1 MSQTPAG
8 EREVRYVHAYGR
20 LIAIERD
27 RDDVALPFLP
37 FEWRQGR
44 PDDVVDRRYTVEKLS
59 PRRWGLAIDDGEPV
73 RYADPAQVANQIEGD
88 LHHWLATYTR
98 GYLFVHAGCVGWRQ
112 RAIVIPGRSFAGKT
126 TLTRAL
132 LEAGAVYYSDDYAV
146 IDPEGRIHPFPRRLQ
161 VRPEEPGPT
170 IRLDPA
176 GAEWPV
182 GRDPIRAALV
192 AEVKYDRDAGWQVE
206 PLTAGAGALSLLD
219 NTVAARERPEDALRV
234 MTRVMANARAVRGTR
249 DESTVTA
256 GRLLELV
263 DEIVGYKSEVTD
275 PSVSGESTPPE

>member
-1 MSQTPAG
+1 MTQQSPGA
-8 EREVRYVHAYGR
+8 REVRYVHAYGR
-20 LIAIERD
+20 LIVIERD
-27 RDDVALPFLP
+27 QDDVALPFLP
-37 FEWRQGR
+37 FQWEQGS
-44 PDDVVDRRYTVEKLS
+44 PDEAVDRRYIVERVS
-59 PRRWGLAIDDGEPV
+59 RRRWSLAIDEGEPV

-132 LEAGAVYYSDDYAV
+132 LEMGAVYYSDDYAV

-192 AEVKYDRDAGWQVE
+192 AELKYDREAGWQVE
-206 PLTAGAGALSLLD
+206 PLTGGNGALALID
-219 NTVAARERPEDALRV
+219 NTVAARERPEDVLRL
-234 MTRVMANARAVRGTR
+234 MTRAMATARAIRGTR
-249 DESTVTA
+249 DEAAVTA
-256 GRLLELV
+256 ARLIEMV
-263 DEIVGYKSEVTD
+263 DEMLDTGGGKASQKV
-275 PSVSGESTPPE
+275 